1 MTPED
6 KKRANSLLVTLL
18 FAGGAGQARSLRDEL
33 ESVHGVVAT
42 LDRVRADL
50 AWLADVGL
58 VQRIND
64 TVALTE
70 EGRDVAQGRRALP

>member
-1 MTPED
+1 MTEAD

-18 FAGGAGQARSLRDEL
+18 FAGGAGQARQLRDEL
-33 ESVHGVVAT
+33 ETVHGIVAT
-42 LDRVRADL
+42 LDRVRADC

-58 VQRIND
+58 VQKIND

-70 EGRDVAQGRRALP
+70 EGRDVAQGRRQLP

>member
-1 MTPED
+1 MTGND
-6 KKRANSLLVTLL
+6 KKRCNSLLVTLL
-18 FAGGAGQARSLRDEL
+18 FAGGAGQARVLRDEL
-33 ESVHGVVAT
+33 ETVHGVVAT

-58 VQRIND
+58 VQKIND

-70 EGRDVAQGRRALP
+70 EGRDVASGRRTLP

>member
-1 MTPED
+1 VTLDD

-18 FAGGAGQARSLRDEL
+18 FAGGAGQARALRDEL

-58 VQRIND
+58 VQRIDD

-70 EGRDVAQGRRALP
+70 EGRDVASGRRRLP

>member
-1 MTPED
+1 MTEPD
-6 KKRANSLLVTLL
+6 KKRAHSLLVSLL
-18 FAGGAGQARSLRDEL
+18 FAGGAGQARALRDEL

-50 AWLADVGL
+50 AWLSDVGML
-58 VQRIND
+58 QKIKD

>member
-1 MTPED
+1 MTEAD

-18 FAGGAGQARSLRDEL
+18 FAGGAGQARQLRDEL
-33 ESVHGVVAT
+33 ETVHGIVAT
-42 LDRVRADL
+42 LDRVRADC

-58 VQRIND
+58 VQKIND

-70 EGRDVAQGRRALP
+70 EGRDVAQGRRHLP

>member
-1 MTPED
+1 MTDAD

-18 FAGGAGQARSLRDEL
+18 FAGGAGQARQLRDEL
-33 ESVHGVVAT
+33 ETVHGIVAT
-42 LDRVRADL
+42 LDRVRADC

-58 VQRIND
+58 VQKIND

-70 EGRDVAQGRRALP
+70 EGRDVAQGRRKLP

>member
-1 MTPED
+1 MTDAD

-18 FAGGAGQARSLRDEL
+18 FAGGAGQARQLRDEL
-33 ESVHGVVAT
+33 ETVHGIVAT
-42 LDRVRADL
+42 LDRVRADC

-58 VQRIND
+58 IQKIND

-70 EGRDVAQGRRALP
+70 EGRDVAQGRRKLP

>member
-1 MTPED
+1 MTEHD

-18 FAGGAGQARSLRDEL
+18 FAGGAGQARQLRDEL

-58 VQRIND
+58 VQKIND
-64 TVALTE
+64 TVALSE

>member
-1 MTPED
+1 MTDTD

-18 FAGGAGQARSLRDEL
+18 FSGGAGQARALRDEL

-58 VQRIND
+58 LQKIED

-70 EGRDVAQGRRALP
+70 EGRDVANGRRRLP

>member
-1 MTPED
+1 VTEHD

-18 FAGGAGQARSLRDEL
+18 FAGGAGQARQLRDEL

-58 VQRIND
+58 VQKIND
-64 TVALTE
+64 TVALSE